1 MSLPRGLLVHPD
13 ELDALWIERLR
24 GSSIKTVGLHP
35 VGGKKAHESLEELYQ
50 AVRRGEFED
59 RFARLRE
66 MGIELEYEVHAMS
79 WLLPRELFSAH
90 PDWFRENEEG
100 ERVADFNLCASSK
113 GALDH
118 IAERAAELARVLRP
132 TTHRYHLWIDDVRQS
147 FCHCEKCR
155 KLTPSDQALTVYNAL
170 LHVIR
175 RVDPSATQCY
185 LAYQNTGAA
194 PVAVQP
200 EKGIFLEYAP
210 FDRDMH
216 RPLSDVACEK
226 NQKETASLPDL
237 LRFFGTENAKVLEY
251 WLDNS
256 LFSKW
261 KKPPQPF
268 VLDEPV
274 LCDDLKFYEALG
286 FPEVTVFACYLG
298 PDYEALHG
306 APQIDAYLKSRK

>member
-100 ERVADFNLCASSK
+100 ERVADFNLCVSSK

-155 KLTPSDQALTVYNAL
+155 KLTPSDQVLTVYNAL
-170 LHVIR
+170 LHGIR
-175 RVDPSATQCY
+175 RVQPPPAPPPSLRPDRPFPLQPILPLRCPVSQLSPLRRMCCPVPRIPSIPPTV
-185 LAYQNTGAA
+185 LIRAA
-194 PVAVQP
+194 PMVA
-200 EKGIFLEYAP
+200 LRTAP
-210 FDRDMH
+210 T
-216 RPLSDVACEK
+216 VAARALR
-226 NQKETASLPDL
+226 ASKTSGQCP
-237 LRFFGTENAKVLEY
+237 AYIVK
-251 WLDNS
+251 
-256 LFSKW
+256 
-261 KKPPQPF
+261 
-268 VLDEPV
+268 
-274 LCDDLKFYEALG
+274 
-286 FPEVTVFACYLG
+286 
-298 PDYEALHG
+298 
-306 APQIDAYLKSRK
+306 AP